1 VTRVFLFG
9 INVFSLFLIRCIDS
23 LHLYHTH
30 QLTSTTTTF
39 SSMAQIATPPSGGT
53 SPTPTTP
60 SSSTATSLTKRDQTS
75 SPVDSLKSK
84 SPTKPRLKKRV
95 YVVGVILVG
104 LFLLAVIQEGVG
116 GLVTVAVA
124 LVLLRTLWWLLSVLV
139 LNRFPF
145 FNTMCNVLFQLTA
158 ADSTPPP
165 KKTHIK
171 FV

>member
-1 VTRVFLFG
+1 
-9 INVFSLFLIRCIDS
+9 
-23 LHLYHTH
+23 
-30 QLTSTTTTF
+30 
-39 SSMAQIATPPSGGT
+39 MAQIATPPSGGT
-53 SPTPTTP
+53 SPTP
-60 SSSTATSLTKRDQTS
+60 SSTSTATSALTKRGDQT

-84 SPTKPRLKKRV
+84 SPILATKPRLKKRV

-104 LFLLAVIQEGVG
+104 LFLLAVIQEGMG